1 MADSNGPAAGG
12 VGARRKGP
20 KSLPKLPMS
29 VFSGPPSTGTQESFP
44 LPPSPNHNHPT
55 AVIDTNLSVTEALEE
70 WSVDVGKISPRKI
83 NGVVLALAGESQA
96 DAIER
101 LKSKYDDMKILS
113 VLTPVDL
120 TQGIPAHVPSF
131 GGVPSTLSV
140 SFAKSSPELVEGV
153 RWALQNGY
161 ILDLE
166 IQSSEWEAVE
176 ELFTSVFGPVGE
188 GEDTFK
194 PSPGAS
200 IILSNY
206 LPPPH
211 DLEISIVK
219 LMNHPSY
226 RAFQASVVTLS
237 LFPSTYVKYT
247 PPRWVSPTPRT
258 PSSNPTE
265 DTKEKKEW
273 KRRMRMFLGPVIEA
287 FGFERIMYGS
297 SSAAGHVSGPSADWY
312 ELAREALA
320 ELGVDQESVDAV
332 FEGTAKTI
340 YHA

>member
-29 VFSGPPSTGTQESFP
+29 VFNGPPSTGTQESFP

-101 LKSKYDDMKILS
+101 YAQRLVFLKPIAWVCRLKSKYDDMKILS

-120 TQGIPAHVPSF
+120 TQGVPAHVPSF
-131 GGVPSTLSV
+131 GDVPTTLSV

-161 ILDLE
+161 NLDLE
-166 IQSSEWEAVE
+166 MQSSEWEAVE

-188 GEDTFK
+188 GEETFK

-200 IILSNY
+200 IILCRS
-206 LPPPH
+206 H
-211 DLEISIVK
+211 THWMTS
-219 LMNHPSY
+219 
-226 RAFQASVVTLS
+226 F
-237 LFPSTYVKYT
+237 LFIEFTSF
-247 PPRWVSPTPRT
+247 SQL
-258 PSSNPTE
+258 PSS
-265 DTKEKKEW
+265 
-273 KRRMRMFLGPVIEA
+273 
-287 FGFERIMYGS
+287 
-297 SSAAGHVSGPSADWY
+297 PSRPRD
-312 ELAREALA
+312 
-320 ELGVDQESVDAV
+320 
-332 FEGTAKTI
+332 I
-340 YHA
+340 YR